1 MLKGALVSA
10 CFKDGEELEEGEL
23 AFVVVDT
30 QVLSVRDG
38 KELMTRERERE
49 RDFGKLEKDHQQ
61 DRLTHHQAVHV
72 FNLLIPLVEVN
83 HSLPGLVTSQA
94 SSTVHELDH
103 WREDAVRSARSWSKS
118 STSD

>member
-49 RDFGKLEKDHQQ
+49 RERG
-61 DRLTHHQAVHV
+61 
-72 FNLLIPLVEVN
+72 ILVN
-83 HSLPGLVTSQA
+83 WKRITNRI
-94 SSTVHELDH
+94 D
-103 WREDAVRSARSWSKS
+103 
-118 STSD
+118 

>member
-38 KELMTRERERE
+38 KEYVKE
-49 RDFGKLEKDHQQ
+49 
-61 DRLTHHQAVHV
+61 
-72 FNLLIPLVEVN
+72 LVPYSE
-83 HSLPGLVTSQA
+83 
-94 SSTVHELDH
+94 
-103 WREDAVRSARSWSKS
+103 
-118 STSD
+118 

>member
-49 RDFGKLEKDHQQ
+49 RE
-61 DRLTHHQAVHV
+61 
-72 FNLLIPLVEVN
+72 
-83 HSLPGLVTSQA
+83 
-94 SSTVHELDH
+94 
-103 WREDAVRSARSWSKS
+103 REGFW
-118 STSD
+118 